1 MRHMR
6 YAAVLAAFLG
16 LAAGPAS
23 AQSAAPAPKTD
34 LGSKPGTLSDKLGS
48 TGGVIAPTGDI
59 DPEMHK
65 AVPQTGSMPVIKP
78 GQIAPQS
85 GGGTGVGQGGLY

>member
-1 MRHMR
+1 MRPSWGR
-6 YAAVLAAFLG
+6 SSASRPARLG
-16 LAAGPAS
+16 TERGAG
-23 AQSAAPAPKTD
+23 PKTD

-65 AVPQTGSMPVIKP
+65 PTPQAGSMPVIKP